1 MRAILLA
8 SATVT
13 SMRGLRVNIRSSHD
27 PLEAPRRNT
36 CLTTALAPMIRM
48 ASFGRRRE

>member
-13 SMRGLRVNIRSSHD
+13 SMRGLRASICESPGH
-27 PLEAPRRNT
+27 EAE
-36 CLTTALAPMIRM
+36 AKVV
-48 ASFGRRRE
+48 S